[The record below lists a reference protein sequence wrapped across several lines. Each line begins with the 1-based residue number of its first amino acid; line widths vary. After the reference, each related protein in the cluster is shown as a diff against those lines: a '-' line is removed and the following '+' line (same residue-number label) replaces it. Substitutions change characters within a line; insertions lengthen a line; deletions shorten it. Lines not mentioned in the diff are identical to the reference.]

1 MFNGRNAYEYAAEE
15 TRTPPRILAPT
26 MSHLAKVGR
35 VRSSFSEIAESELCS
50 EECAFLRADRWN
62 QDSANQDSMY
72 RNTYRPMLRGWLA
85 ARNVVRTG
93 PTLRVETLCSQE
105 LHKMLV

>member
-1 MFNGRNAYEYAAEE
+1 
-15 TRTPPRILAPT
+15 

-50 EECAFLRADRWN
+50 GECAFLRADRWN
-62 QDSANQDSMY
+62 QDSMY
-72 RNTYRPMLRGWLA
+72 RNTHRVLLRGWLA

-93 PTLRVETLCSQE
+93 STLRVESLRSQE
-105 LHKMLV
+105 LHKMLI

>member
-35 VRSSFSEIAESELCS
+35 VRSSFSEIAESELCF
-50 EECAFLRADRWN
+50 EECAFLRAGRGD
-62 QDSANQDSMY
+62 QDSMY

-93 PTLRVETLCSQE
+93 STLRVETLRSQE

>member
-26 MSHLAKVGR
+26 MSRLAKVGR

-50 EECAFLRADRWN
+50 EECAFLRADGW
-62 QDSANQDSMY
+62 NQDSMY

-93 PTLRVETLCSQE
+93 PALRVETLCSQE